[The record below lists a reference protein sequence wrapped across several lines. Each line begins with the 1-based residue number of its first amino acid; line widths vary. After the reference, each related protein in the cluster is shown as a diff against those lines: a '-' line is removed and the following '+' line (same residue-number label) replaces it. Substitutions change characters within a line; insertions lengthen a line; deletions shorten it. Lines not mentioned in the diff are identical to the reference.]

1 MQSHFRVLWVCVGL
15 SLCLGMTVVSRG
27 DSAQSPWL
35 TDSSGDPSLSDSVL
49 ACSHESNAEMTGG
62 NTDCESCCGSC
73 CNLCPCNYFW
83 AEGLILGRDNQSR
96 NRPLVQNVNTE
107 ETLRGT
113 GDLDLD
119 WAGGYR
125 IGYCTRVCDCLSA
138 ELIYFSVFDNSDVDN
153 IALSDGLILPGDLGV
168 QVNNFGFADTVGV
181 RYSSDLQS
189 AEANLVQC
197 CCCRDCFGGGR
208 SIELISGFR
217 FLDLDESFGITAF
230 DSAESTS
237 TYRVSTDNDLYGTQI
252 GARYRVCRGRWN
264 WEATGKTGIYANHM
278 EQEQAP
284 IIDFPNFQFRS
295 GRSTDETDVAFVS
308 DLNLTA
314 IYQLNCVWGVRMG
327 YNVIW
332 LEGVALAPDQ
342 VDFSNT
348 QSSGRKLV
356 DGGGVFLHGV
366 NVGLEARW

>member
-1 MQSHFRVLWVCVGL
+1 MQSYLRVLPVCAGL
-15 SLCLGMTVVSRG
+15 SLWLVL
-27 DSAQSPWL
+27 SAVGHGETPEVQGAAKA
-35 TDSSGDPSLSDSVL
+35 T
-49 ACSHESNAEMTGG
+49 ASNHLC
-62 NTDCESCCGSC
+62 DSCCGNC
-73 CNLCPCNYFW
+73 YNLCPCNYFW
-83 AEGLILGRDNQSR
+83 AEGLILSRDNQSR
-96 NRPLVQNVNTE
+96 NRPLALDVNTD

-138 ELIYFSVFDNSDVDN
+138 ELVYFSVFDNSDADRV
-153 IALSDGLILPGDLGV
+153 ALNDGLILPGDLGL

-197 CCCRDCFGGGR
+197 CCCRDCCGGQ
-208 SIELISGFR
+208 SIELITGFR
-217 FLDLDESFGITAF
+217 FLDLDENFGITAF

-237 TYRVSTDNDLYGTQI
+237 AYRVSTDNDLYGTQI
-252 GARYRVCRGRWN
+252 GARYRICRGSWN

-278 EQEQAP
+278 TQEQAP
-284 IIDFPNFQFRS
+284 IIDFPNFEFRS
-295 GRSTDETDVAFVS
+295 GRSSDETDVAFVS

-314 IYQLNCVWGVRMG
+314 IYQLNCVWGARIG

-342 VDFSNT
+342 IDFTNT
-348 QSSGRKLV
+348 QRSGRQLV